1 MDISATTRKVEP
13 FEIPELFHQIL
24 ELVDPKDLDSL
35 PLVSRSWTGA
45 ALNAKWRRGLIK
57 LSQLLTKL
65 APLCAHEQTCKMR
78 ELDLIDGTETLDW
91 QTFDRH
97 SQMVTAIHV
106 DIAIGPISTR
116 AIKNYLLNLNEPLCK
131 NLVTLKI
138 DPTGTCRDDESDLW
152 LNTLSLFEA
161 TQLECMSNL
170 MDFTSLRQFNLSGRI
185 MDDQLGLLYIFLS
198 MPQLRSLSITNL
210 QPTNPNS
217 GFLMDSVTPC
227 SLLIISLSAQSLER
241 LRITLQDINPIYGIQ
256 QSPSMGKQLPA
267 LKHLTFRHLGLDE
280 PTSWPFAQWPA
291 VLCPNVEILEV
302 ENLRLGD
309 GPWSMD
315 EVDVF
320 VNSYFEEQRHLRE
333 VAPLPALTV
342 PR

>member
-24 ELVDPKDLDSL
+24 EFVDPKDLDSL

-65 APLCAHEQTCKMR
+65 APLCAHERSCKMR

-161 TQLECMSNL
+161 TQLRSIEIGGGDDSEIQAILDMALAHQSFGQDVMKLESLTMMIADVATCHTVLANLPQGEASRLESLDLTVYDQVSLECMSNL

-217 GFLMDSVTPC
+217 GFLMDSVTPW
-227 SLLIISLSAQSLER
+227 SLLIISPSAQSLER
-241 LRITLQDINPIYGIQ
+241 LRITL
-256 QSPSMGKQLPA
+256 
-267 LKHLTFRHLGLDE
+267 
-280 PTSWPFAQWPA
+280 
-291 VLCPNVEILEV
+291 
-302 ENLRLGD
+302 
-309 GPWSMD
+309 
-315 EVDVF
+315 
-320 VNSYFEEQRHLRE
+320 
-333 VAPLPALTV
+333 
-342 PR
+342 